1 MRLLAVTE
9 AMPQKSWAPIT
20 TRRSSLPAVAPSAS
34 RRIWA
39 GGAPVGEARA
49 PS

>member
-9 AMPQKSWAPIT
+9 ARPQKSWAPMMT
-20 TRRSSLPAVAPSAS
+20 SRSSSPAVAPRAS
-34 RRIWA
+34 SRIWA
-39 GGAPVGEARA
+39 GGAPVGESRA